1 MSSTTPQAQKPN
13 SPLNFLSLMTVML
26 LASLSQMVLS
36 SALPTIVGELH
47 GVELMLWVITAY
59 MLTSTIFMPIYGKV
73 SDLLGRRPVLIAA
86 IIVFVAGSILGGLAP
101 DMTSL
106 IIARAIQGMGGGG
119 LMIMSQAAIADVIP
133 ARDRGKY
140 MGIMGGVFAFSS
152 VAGPLL
158 GGWITEV
165 PGWRWAFWLNVP
177 LGLLALLATFVLL
190 KLPQRQFT
198 ERPKLDYLGM
208 TLLAVLT
215 TSIVLLGTWG
225 GSVYPWSSPVILGL
239 VLLSLV
245 SIGLFILVEA
255 RAAEPIIPLSLFR
268 DRNFNLATFSGLFV
282 AIGMFGAV
290 GYMPTHFQM
299 ASGGGATDA
308 SQDGHDADDLDWH
321 GCSRLPG
328 RSLSPAASGR
338 RADPRGWH
346 GPAVNSAARN
356 AGLGDLHLDGR
367 HRHRCGREHAAAY
380 PDRAELVPAQ
390 HGGYSHR
397 GKQLLPSGGFKPGFS
412 DRRFRVCSQTDRLA
426 LGTLARGRW
435 PRCRHK
441 FADPRPGHVA
451 PGTDQECDRRVL
463 QRGAHP
469 YLHLHGPA
477 GTGYRPH
484 DLVHRGATARNEG
497 RGRDGGPATGRR
509 PGCRRNVAGRLS
521 AAQPDRSKRRRP
533 PSPWVFLAA
542 DGHGN
547 RVSTSFVCMRMMQA
561 HKVMLF
567 GGRNGSPSAA
577 Q

>member
-1 MSSTTPQAQKPN
+1 MSSPTPHTQKPN
-13 SPLNFLSLMTVML
+13 IPLIFLTLMTVML

-86 IIVFVAGSILGGLAP
+86 IIVFVAGSVLGGLAP

-290 GYMPTHFQM
+290 GYMPTYFQM
-299 ASGGGATDA
+299 AKGATA
-308 SQDGHDADDLDWH
+308 TVAGLLMIPMMATMLTTSIGT
-321 GCSRLPG
+321 GVFVSRTGRYRLLPVAG
-328 RSLSPAASGR
+328 ALILA
-338 RADPRGWH
+338 
-346 GPAVNSAARN
+346 
-356 AGLGDLHLDGR
+356 AGLGLLSTVQPETPVWVICTWMAVIGI
-367 HRHRCGREHAAAY
+367 GLGANM
-380 PDRAELVPAQ
+380 
-390 HGGYSHR
+390 
-397 GKQLLPSGGFKPGFS
+397 QLLTLIVQNSFPHSMVGTATAANNYFRQVGSSLGSAIVGSVFAVRLTGLLSGRLPEGAGPAADISSLTPGLVMSLPEPIRNVIVESYNEALIPIFIYM
-412 DRRFRVCSQTDRLA
+412 VPLA
-426 LGTLARGRW
+426 LVTALMTWFIEERPLATRVGDETEVR
-435 PRCRHK
+435 PPG
-441 FADPRPGHVA
+441 ADPVVGE
-451 PGTDQECDRRVL
+451 TL
-463 QRGAHP
+463 
-469 YLHLHGPA
+469 PA
-477 GTGYRPH
+477 
-484 DLVHRGATARNEG
+484 D
-497 RGRDGGPATGRR
+497 
-509 PGCRRNVAGRLS
+509 
-521 AAQPDRSKRRRP
+521 
-533 PSPWVFLAA
+533 
-542 DGHGN
+542 
-547 RVSTSFVCMRMMQA
+547 
-561 HKVMLF
+561 
-567 GGRNGSPSAA
+567 
-577 Q
+577 